1 MEKSREFMVKM
12 MKICVEKIFP
22 YLALQSSILT
32 NRIISLSME
41 YIPKLE
47 AVLMEGFEIM
57 FAPRQLIK
65 QVDLSH
71 HIGG

>member
-1 MEKSREFMVKM
+1 MEKSRECMLKM

-32 NRIISLSME
+32 NRIISLSIE
-41 YIPKLE
+41 FIPKIE
-47 AVLMEGFEIM
+47 AILIEGFEIM

-65 QVDLSH
+65 QVDLNHYIS
-71 HIGG
+71 G